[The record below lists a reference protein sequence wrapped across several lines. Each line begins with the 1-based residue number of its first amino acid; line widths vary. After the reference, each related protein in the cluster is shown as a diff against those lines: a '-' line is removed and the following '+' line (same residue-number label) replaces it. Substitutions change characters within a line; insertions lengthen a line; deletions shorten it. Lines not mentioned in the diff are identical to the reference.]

1 MDVRGKET
9 MKAMNKELSDFI
21 TDLFK
26 SAGIPSRGVSYSCED
41 WSWLDQGLRTD
52 ILGIE
57 ADEWNQRIARHVS
70 TLEEA
75 TIYHFT
81 DIFQCC
87 YTCAKL
93 PGENKFLLIGPF
105 LFEQL
110 SGERFNEIFK
120 KLNLPETLRSALQNY
135 YYSVSFYP
143 YQAQYDNLIILIADR
158 VYGKNQYKVQYNY
171 ANVPD
176 ESYEFY
182 QNHLRVP
189 NAPFMNIRFIEDRYE
204 LENSLMQAVASG
216 NEMNALEYGGRFVS
230 LVMPQRL
237 TNALRD
243 QKDYSITLNTL
254 LRKAA
259 EQGGVHP
266 IHVDSLSNN
275 NVKQIERLIS
285 VDQCK
290 LFQRKMIR
298 SYCQLVKE
306 NSLQSYSLPIG
317 KVITYIRTDLTADLS
332 LKSMAEQ
339 LNINASYL
347 SSLFKKEMGVPLTE
361 YVNAC
366 RIGHAQILLLSTELP
381 NKTIALQCGISDMHY
396 FSRMFKRMTGMTPK
410 TYREK
415 MRTENHEWFRPIHDS
430 HK

>member
-1 MDVRGKET
+1 MI
-9 MKAMNKELSDFI
+9 KELSDFI
-21 TDLFK
+21 LDLFK
-26 SAGIPSRGVSYSCED
+26 SAGIPSRSVMYPCED
-41 WSWLDQGLRTD
+41 WSWLDHGLRTEV
-52 ILGIE
+52 LGISP
-57 ADEWNQRIARHVS
+57 DEWNQRINQHVS
-70 TLEEA
+70 TFEEA
-75 TIYHFT
+75 TVYHFS
-81 DIFQCC
+81 DILECC

-93 PGENKFLLIGPF
+93 PDENRYLFIGPF
-105 LFEQL
+105 LFEQIG
-110 SGERFNEIFK
+110 GERFDEIFQK
-120 KLNLPETLRSALQNY
+120 INLPETYRSALQNY

-143 YQAQYDNLIILIADR
+143 YQAQYDNLILLIADR
-158 VYGKNQYKVQYNY
+158 IYGKNQYRVQYSY
-171 ANVPD
+171 ANALD

-189 NAPFMNIRFIEDRYE
+189 NKPFMNIQFIEDRYE
-204 LENSLMQAVASG
+204 LENNLMQAVASG
-216 NEMNALEYGGRFVS
+216 NETSALNYGGQFLS
-230 LVMPQRL
+230 LIMPQRL
-237 TNALRD
+237 TNAIRD

-266 IHVDSLSNN
+266 IHIDSLSNN
-275 NVKQIERLIS
+275 NVKQIERLTSI
-285 VDQCK
+285 DQCK

-306 NSLQSYSLPIG
+306 NSLQNYSLPIR
-317 KVITYIRTDLTADLS
+317 KVITYIRTDMTSDLS

-339 LNINASYL
+339 LNVNASYL

-366 RIGHAQILLLSTELP
+366 RISHAQMLLLSTDLP

-415 MRTENHEWFRPIHDS
+415 MRAENHEWLMPIPDILTGES
-430 HK
+430 SQ